1 MEETCNFMMLI
12 SCPIDHKHSKSKIQS
27 TPLIARLQD
36 PDLDHSSSVN
46 KLKDNR
52 RSSTRVSASSHQ
64 IHR

>member
-1 MEETCNFMMLI
+1 MMLI
-12 SCPIDHKHSKSKIQS
+12 SYSIDHKHSKSKIKS

-46 KLKDNR
+46 KPKDN

-64 IHR
+64 IHK